1 MVSYWPFRLASWPD
15 GFGLEESEMRARE
28 LKELLP
34 LTAKLTPS
42 QREQVTAYLSNE
54 LPRVRRHLQRPE
66 RHAAGSAAPPRQV
79 A

>member
-1 MVSYWPFRLASWPD
+1 
-15 GFGLEESEMRARE
+15 MRARE